1 VPELPEVETVRRS
14 LLPKL
19 VGHTIEG
26 VEVRWP
32 KAVRYPEPAVFA
44 REIAERRVLD
54 LERRGK
60 HLIVRLSGDRALVV
74 HLRMTGR
81 LLFREE
87 GDPVDPH
94 TTVLF
99 HLDRGK
105 ALHFM
110 DVRKFGVMHLVCP
123 EEWDQVSSL
132 RGLGVEPLSGDF
144 TPEYLAAALAG
155 RKGPVKGRLLDQTRI
170 AGLGNIYVDEALHR
184 AGIHPVRPA
193 GSLTRVEV
201 GRLHGAIREVLTEG
215 IAHRG
220 TSVRDY
226 VDGDGRAGV
235 FQERLRVYRRTGQP
249 CQTCA
254 TPIRRTVV
262 AGRGTFFCPA
272 CQREEET
279 GTRPKRH
286 E

>member
-1 VPELPEVETVRRS
+1 MRRS

-19 VGHTIEG
+19 VGHTIQG
-26 VEVRWP
+26 VTVFWP
-32 KAVRYPEPAVFA
+32 KAVRYPEPEAFA
-44 REIAERRVLD
+44 AAIEGRRVED

-60 HLIVRLSGDRALVV
+60 HLILRLSGERFLVV

-81 LLFREE
+81 LLYRDEN
-87 GDPVDPH
+87 DPVDPH

-123 EEWDQVSSL
+123 EEWDRVSSL
-132 RGLGVEPLSGDF
+132 RGLGVEPLSDGF
-144 TPEYLAAALAG
+144 TPGCLATALEG
-155 RKGPVKGRLLDQTRI
+155 RQGTVKGRLLDQTRI

-184 AGIHPVRPA
+184 AGIHPGRPA
-193 GSLTRVEV
+193 GSLSRSEV
-201 GRLHGAIREVLTEG
+201 KKLHAAIREVLAEG
-215 IAHRG
+215 IAYRG

-226 VDGDGRAGV
+226 VDGDGRAGA

-249 CQTCA
+249 CLACGA
-254 TPIRRTVV
+254 PIARTVV
-262 AGRGTFFCPA
+262 AGRGTFYCPR
-272 CQREEET
+272 CQGET
-279 GTRPKRH
+279 GTRPQRR